1 MQSDVQFYP
10 GQQVILK
17 SGGPIMT
24 VHEVSFSSNGTSVA
38 CRWFDLNLTPEVC
51 HEDFSTTI
59 LRVMARQEVGPTDKI
74 VLSAGTVVQLR
85 SGGPL
90 MTVQSVN
97 ESGDTR
103 RCFCV
108 WFDERNRKTTTS
120 SMTFHPHAVVAVDDY

>member
-24 VHEVSFSSNGTSVA
+24 VHAVSPNGTSVA
-38 CRWFDLNLTPEVC
+38 CRWFDINLTPEAC
-51 HEDFSTTI
+51 YEDFSTSV
-59 LRVMARQEVGPTDKI
+59 LRVLDIQGVGPTDKI
-74 VLSAGTVVQLR
+74 ALSEGAVVQLR

-90 MTVQSVN
+90 MTVQSVK

-103 RCFCV
+103 RCVCI
-108 WFDERNRKTTTS
+108 WFDERNRKTTS
-120 SMTFHPHAVVAVDDY
+120 SSITFHPHAVVEIDGY